1 MELLLKF
8 ILASAGLTWVLGK
21 SKLFKSFR
29 EYLSLNDQLF
39 NDILLKTKS
48 GKTFFNKIAGKLFW
62 FFSEMFS
69 CSGCL
74 GAWCGLLVSIAM
86 FHRFDIMYMFI
97 GSITALLLIE
107 KK

>member
-21 SKLFKSFR
+21 SKLFKPFR
-29 EYLSLNDQLF
+29 EYLTLSNELF
-39 NDILLKTKS
+39 NTVLIKTKV
-48 GKTFFNKIAGKLFW
+48 GKTFWNKWAGKLFW
-62 FFSEMFS
+62 FLDEMFS

-74 GAWCGLLVSIAM
+74 GAWCGLLVSVAM
-86 FHRFDIMYMFI
+86 FGRFDILFMFI